1 MQNFKRLT
9 KDDVELIFPFF
20 EKECSLAC
28 DCSIGGTFIW
38 ADYFKT
44 EYLIIDDTL
53 IFKVEENGEKRSTSP
68 PGKNIDGALSYAEA
82 DAKANGISLSFF
94 IFDEENLKKLQE
106 RYEKSETEEKRGNF
120 DYVYDYESLST
131 FKGKKLSGQRNHV
144 NRFKRLY
151 PDYTFE
157 EVSEKNKEELRD
169 FFLRFSSQSEKTSS
183 AIEAEKK
190 KIFELIENPSAYR
203 QFGGILKASGDIV
216 GFSFAEII
224 GNTMFVHIEKANIE
238 YAGAYQMLVST
249 FASHFS
255 REGVIYINRED
266 DVDDEGLRKSKL
278 SYHPLFLLK
287 KYILRANNG

>member
-1 MQNFKRLT
+1 MQDFKRLT
-9 KDDVELIFPFF
+9 KNDVELILPFF
-20 EKECSLAC
+20 EKESSLAC

-44 EYLIIDDTL
+44 EYLITDDTL
-53 IFKVEENGEKRSTSP
+53 IFKVEENGEKRYTYP
-68 PGKNIDGALSYAEA
+68 LGKNIEGALSYAEN
-82 DAKANGISLSFF
+82 DAKAHKIPLCFF
-94 IFDEENLKKLQE
+94 VFNEENIDKLKS
-106 RYEKSETEEKRGNF
+106 RYKKSEAEEKRGNF

-144 NRFKRLY
+144 NKFKRLY

-169 FFLRFSSQSEKTSS
+169 FFLRFSSQSEKTSP

-190 KIFELIENPSAYR
+190 KIFELIENPSDYR
-203 QFGGILKASGDIV
+203 QFGGVLKVSGDIV
-216 GFSFAEII
+216 GFSFGEII
-224 GNTMFVHIEKANIE
+224 GKTMFVHIEKANTE
-238 YAGAYQMLVST
+238 YAGAYQMLVSS

-255 REGVIYINRED
+255 REDVVYINRED

-278 SYHPLFLLK
+278 SYHPLFFVK
-287 KYILRANNG
+287 KYILYANND